1 MQMELK
7 LSLGEIHPTIVKER
21 LVAGLRL
28 SESVYPPL
36 LKTPEHCHKDP
47 CFSLILSGH
56 SWQTY
61 GQNTRERKPST
72 MLFYSTE
79 EFHSESFARV
89 GSRIFS
95 IEIGCQWTQKLRE
108 AVTLRNESLLFEGGL
123 LNFLAR
129 RVYHEFHDSDRVT
142 PLAIEGLVLEI
153 VAEISRRNQDV
164 STSRPPRWLSRAKDL
179 IYSGFLES
187 SSLSEI
193 AGQVDIHPVYLASA
207 FRRYYGCTV
216 GEYVRKLRIEFA
228 MKQLISSDTPLAQ
241 IAVIAGFANQSHFN
255 KMFKRHT
262 GVTPGAYRTAVRS

>member
-1 MQMELK
+1 MELK
-7 LSLGEIHPTIVKER
+7 LALGEFGPTIVKES

-28 SESVYPPL
+28 SESAYPPF
-36 LKTPEHCHKDP
+36 LKTPKHCHKNA

-56 SWQTY
+56 SSQTY

-79 EFHSESFARV
+79 ESHSESFARV

-95 IEIGCQWTQKLRE
+95 IEIGHQWSHKLRE
-108 AVTLRNESLLFEGGL
+108 AVTLRNESLVFEGGL

-129 RVYHEFHDSDRVT
+129 RVYHEFHNSDQVT

-153 VAEISRRNQDV
+153 FAEMSRRKPDI
-164 STSRPPRWLSRAKDL
+164 STTRPPRWLTHAKDL
-179 IYSGFLES
+179 IHSGFLDS

-193 AGQVDIHPVYLASA
+193 AVQVGVHPVYLAGA

-228 MKQLISSDTPLAQ
+228 MNQLIFSDTPLAQ
-241 IAVIAGFANQSHFN
+241 IAVTAGFANQSHFN
-255 KMFKRHT
+255 KMFKRQT
-262 GVTPGAYRTAVRS
+262 GVTPGVYRTSARS